1 LSETLNF
8 MSLFAE
14 LKRRGVIRVTLAYLA
29 AAWVLIQVADTIF
42 PAFGLP
48 PTALTALIIVLAAG
62 LIPALVLSWK
72 LELTASGLQEDA
84 GTSGDSGFSRRTAR
98 RFDLAITALLVVG
111 IGYFAIDKFVL
122 EPSRDA
128 ALFDRAHDEGRAS
141 AYSNAYGEKSIAV
154 LPFTN
159 LSSDP
164 EQEYFADGISEELLN
179 LLAKVEGLRV
189 ISRTSAFSFKGSSE
203 QVSSIA
209 AKLDVATVLEGSVR
223 KSGNRIR
230 ITAQLID
237 ARNDSHIWSETYDRE
252 LEDVFAI
259 QDEVAA
265 QVVEQLSLR
274 LAIGAPQAA
283 RANVQA
289 YTLYLQ
295 ARQIV
300 ATANQFEMHK
310 ARQLL
315 EEALTIDPGYIDA
328 MLSLSVV
335 HWYLRGLAAR
345 DGNREE
351 ENTQVEKFDELLSEA
366 MSADPDNATGNALM
380 GWRAMF
386 AGADLAVV
394 ARHFTVALD
403 SDPRNADALGAARA
417 LFVVLGDFDLA
428 VRVGEYQVRREPLD
442 YWAHA
447 NLADALLKRGDIERA
462 IAQFRAANLVSP
474 DAEAARW
481 KLGLALLIN
490 GDAEAALEQFEQEDP
505 KHTYGL
511 QGKTMA
517 YFDLGRFEEH
527 QAAMAELERVAAGDW
542 AYGLARAHAWLG
554 NADSAFQY
562 LELTRQQD
570 PGTLQ
575 GDMRNPIFSK
585 IKGDPRWLP
594 FVESVGQTPEQL
606 KQVSFRPRLPPELLV
621 PAT

>member
-1 LSETLNF
+1 

-575 GDMRNPIFSK
+575 GDMTNPIFSK

>member
-1 LSETLNF
+1 
-8 MSLFAE
+8 
-14 LKRRGVIRVTLAYLA
+14 
-29 AAWVLIQVADTIF
+29 
-42 PAFGLP
+42 
-48 PTALTALIIVLAAG
+48 
-62 LIPALVLSWK
+62 
-72 LELTASGLQEDA
+72 
-84 GTSGDSGFSRRTAR
+84 
-98 RFDLAITALLVVG
+98 
-111 IGYFAIDKFVL
+111 
-122 EPSRDA
+122 
-128 ALFDRAHDEGRAS
+128 
-141 AYSNAYGEKSIAV
+141 
-154 LPFTN
+154 
-159 LSSDP
+159 
-164 EQEYFADGISEELLN
+164 
-179 LLAKVEGLRV
+179 
-189 ISRTSAFSFKGSSE
+189 
-203 QVSSIA
+203 
-209 AKLDVATVLEGSVR
+209 
-223 KSGNRIR
+223 
-230 ITAQLID
+230 
-237 ARNDSHIWSETYDRE
+237 
-252 LEDVFAI
+252 
-259 QDEVAA
+259 
-265 QVVEQLSLR
+265 
-274 LAIGAPQAA
+274 
-283 RANVQA
+283 
-289 YTLYLQ
+289 
-295 ARQIV
+295 
-300 ATANQFEMHK
+300 
-310 ARQLL
+310 
-315 EEALTIDPGYIDA
+315 
-328 MLSLSVV
+328 
-335 HWYLRGLAAR
+335 
-345 DGNREE
+345 
-351 ENTQVEKFDELLSEA
+351 
-366 MSADPDNATGNALM
+366 
-380 GWRAMF
+380 MF

-481 KLGLALLIN
+481 KLGLAPLIN

-575 GDMRNPIFSK
+575 GDMTNPIFSK